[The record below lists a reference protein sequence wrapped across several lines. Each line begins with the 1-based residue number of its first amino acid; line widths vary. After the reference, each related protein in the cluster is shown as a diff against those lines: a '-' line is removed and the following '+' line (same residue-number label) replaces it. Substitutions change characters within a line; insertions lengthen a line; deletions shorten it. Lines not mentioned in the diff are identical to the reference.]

1 MPGLPKHQSGFA
13 RAGFTLVELFV
24 VVAIIGILAALLLP
38 VLSRGKKKA
47 VQVNCISN
55 EHQVGTALQLFL
67 GDNNDYLPPGEAADH
82 GLFTGQRTDYME
94 EATPVRYRYH
104 LVYY

>member
-1 MPGLPKHQSGFA
+1 MPGIPDKADRPPL
-13 RAGFTLVELFV
+13 RGFTLVELLV

-38 VLSRGKKKA
+38 VLSKGKKKA

-55 EHQVGTALQLFL
+55 EHQVGTALQMFAD
-67 GDNNDYLPPGEAADH
+67 DNNECLPPGEAANH

-94 EATPVRYRYH
+94 EATPVRY
-104 LVYY
+104 